1 MTRRRLDDL
10 LDRLAA
16 AEERF
21 LGGDFLAPA
30 LRNGVVHVRI
40 AGVVCRLRVAADFEG
55 FGVFRPTGPDAAR
68 LLRRATLAERR
79 QYLEL
84 LPRRKVILCQPAGKS
99 WLGHPAHRGDR
110 RFADAGLLP
119 VRLVEEGQ
127 RFEVVRT
134 RFDGVQ
140 CWFDQGD
147 GSTDPA
153 AAAFLR
159 DAFRERNEPTG
170 VRRKGLSAEQR
181 TAYAI
186 AFELRR
192 EAERDRTED
201 RLRDALA
208 HSGAALAGY
217 VERDDG
223 FRVEYEV
230 DGERHVSSVAKDDLT
245 VQVAGICL
253 SGEDRH
259 FDLQSLV
266 GVLREARG
274 DHVPRVGADNQGM
287 DEAQYWRVHP
297 PTEE

>member
-1 MTRRRLDDL
+1 MRRRVDDL
-10 LDRLAA
+10 LNRLAA
-16 AEERF
+16 VEERF

-30 LRNGVVHVRI
+30 LRNGIVHVRVADI
-40 AGVVCRLRVAADFEG
+40 VCRMHVESEFEG
-55 FGVFRPTGPDAAR
+55 FGVFRPVAVNRAV
-68 LLRRATLAERR
+68 LLRRASLAERR

-84 LPRRKVILCQPAGKS
+84 LPVRKVILCQPTRSTWRA
-99 WLGHPAHRGDR
+99 HPAHRGDH

-127 RFEVVRT
+127 RFEIVQT

-140 CWFDQGD
+140 CWFDQSD
-147 GSTDPA
+147 GCADPA

-159 DAFRERNEPTG
+159 DAFRERTAPEEL
-170 VRRKGLSAEQR
+170 RRKGLTLEQR
-181 TAYAI
+181 TAFAI
-186 AFELRR
+186 VHELRR

-208 HSGAALAGY
+208 HAGAELAGY
-217 VERDDG
+217 VEREDA

-230 DGERHVSSVAKDDLT
+230 DGERHVSVVRKDDLT

-253 SGEDRH
+253 SGQDRR

-266 GVLREARG
+266 GVLREAN
-274 DHVPRVGADNQGM
+274 DDSVPRVGAENQGM
-287 DEAQYWRVHP
+287 AEEQYWRVHP
-297 PTEE
+297 PRG

>member
-1 MTRRRLDDL
+1 MRRRVDDL
-10 LDRLAA
+10 LNRLAA

-30 LRNGVVHVRI
+30 LRNGIVHVRI
-40 AGVVCRLRVAADFEG
+40 AGVVCRLRVQSDFEG
-55 FGVFRPTGPDAAR
+55 FGVFRPTTTDQAT
-68 LLRRATLAERR
+68 LLRRASLAERR

-84 LPRRKVILCQPAGKS
+84 MPKRKVILCQPAGRS
-99 WLGHPAHRGDR
+99 WLAHPAHRGDR
-110 RFADAGLLP
+110 RFPETSLLP

-127 RFEVVRT
+127 RFEIIQT

-140 CWFDQGD
+140 CWFEQADERA
-147 GSTDPA
+147 DPA
-153 AAAFLR
+153 VSAFLR
-159 DAFRERNEPTG
+159 GAFRDRVRPED
-170 VRRKGLSAEQR
+170 VRRKGLTAEQR
-181 TAYAI
+181 TAFAI
-186 AFELRR
+186 VDALRR

-208 HSGAALAGY
+208 HAGAELAGY

-230 DGERHVSSVAKDDLT
+230 DGERHVSLIGKDDLT

-253 SGEDRH
+253 SGEDSR

-274 DHVPRVGADNQGM
+274 DFVPRVGADNQGM
-287 DEAQYWRVHP
+287 AEEQYWRVHP
-297 PTEE
+297 PREG